1 MTPVVLT
8 IAGSDSGGGAGIQ
21 ADLKTMAAFGT
32 FGTSAIT
39 AVTAQDTVGVKRVD
53 LLPTD
58 AVRAQVRAVLQDF
71 SVAAVKIGML
81 ATADIARAVTE
92 ELNDY
97 AGPVVLDPVMVAT
110 SGDRLL
116 SLDAESAIRALM
128 ARCTLVTPNVPEAV
142 VLAGAQDDSAI
153 VQWAQASAVPVLL
166 TGGDA
171 QGANVVD
178 RLLGGGHDR
187 TWTAPRSAGGPFHGT
202 GCTLSSAIACGLA
215 KGADLEAAV
224 ENAIVWVQKQ
234 ITAAETLGQGS
245 RVLRHR

>member
-21 ADLKTMAAFGT
+21 ADLKTMAAFDV

-39 AVTAQDTVGVKRVD
+39 AITAQDTCGVHRVD
-53 LLPTD
+53 VLPTD
-58 AVRAQVRAVLQDF
+58 AVRAQIRAVLQDF
-71 SVAAVKIGML
+71 SVAAIKIGML
-81 ATADIARAVTE
+81 ATADIAVAVTE
-92 ELNDY
+92 EL
-97 AGPVVLDPVMVAT
+97 AGYSGPIVLDPVMVAT

-116 SLDAESAIRALM
+116 TPDAESAIRTLM
-128 ARCTLVTPNVPEAV
+128 SQCAVVTPNVPEAV
-142 VLAGAQDDSAI
+142 VLAGTADDSTIA
-153 VQWAQASAVPVLL
+153 QWARASAVPVLL

-171 QGANVVD
+171 DGDDVVD
-178 RLLGGGHDR
+178 RLLGGGHNREWRGPR
-187 TWTAPRSAGGPFHGT
+187 TPGGPFHGT

-215 KGADLEAAV
+215 KNQLLADATH
-224 ENAIVWVQKQ
+224 NAIEWVRKQ